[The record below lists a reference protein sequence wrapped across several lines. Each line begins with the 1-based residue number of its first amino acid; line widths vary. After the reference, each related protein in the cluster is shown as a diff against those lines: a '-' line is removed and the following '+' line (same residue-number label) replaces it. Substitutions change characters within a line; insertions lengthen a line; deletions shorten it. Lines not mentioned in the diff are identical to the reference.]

1 MIRFQES
8 SMKILMSIALGL
20 VVISGPV
27 MAQKQGAAKKPA
39 MSNVA
44 TLKTADAVLS
54 ASAKAMGSA
63 ASDKITSSVAKA
75 KMSIPANGLNG
86 EMEMTVSKERF
97 FMKQSLPG
105 IGDIMQ
111 GFDGKLGWAKDP
123 INGLRDLEGAELAQ
137 VKTEVQNQMASDWKK
152 RYKKAELLGVRK
164 VGTAQAYA
172 IRLTPKTGGPQTQ
185 YFDTKSLFLIRTDMV
200 AVGPTGKIPTE
211 TYLSDYRLIDGMQ
224 IPFKTRSIV
233 SGIQE
238 VIITYTDVKNNVPVD
253 DSIFRKPK
261 AEPKK

>member
-1 MIRFQES
+1 
-8 SMKILMSIALGL
+8 MKMLMSIALGIAVL
-20 VVISGPV
+20 SGLV
-27 MAQKQGAAKKPA
+27 MAQKQGVAKKPA

-44 TLKTADAVLS
+44 TLKTADAVLN

-111 GFDGKLGWAKDP
+111 GFDGKIGWAKDP
-123 INGLRDLEGAELAQ
+123 INGLRDLEGPELAQ
-137 VKTEVQNQMASDWKK
+137 VKNEVQNQMASDWKK

-172 IRLTPKTGGPQTQ
+172 IRLTPKTGGPQTH
-185 YFDTKSLFLIRTDMV
+185 YFDTKTLFLIRTDMV

-211 TYLSDYRLIDGMQ
+211 TYLSDYRLVDGMQ

-238 VIITYTDVKNNVPVD
+238 VIITYTDVKNNVAVD
-253 DSIFRKPK
+253 DSIFKKPK

>member
-1 MIRFQES
+1 
-8 SMKILMSIALGL
+8 MKMLMSIALGIAVL
-20 VVISGPV
+20 SGPV
-27 MAQKQGAAKKPA
+27 MAQKQGVAKKPA

-44 TLKTADAVLS
+44 TLKTADAVLN
-54 ASAKAMGSA
+54 ASAKAIGSA

-111 GFDGKLGWAKDP
+111 GFDGKIGWAKDP
-123 INGLRDLEGAELAQ
+123 INGLRELEGPELAQ
-137 VKTEVQNQMASDWKK
+137 VKNEVQNQMATDWKK

-164 VGTAQAYA
+164 VATAQAYA
-172 IRLTPKTGGPQTQ
+172 IRLTPKTGGPQTH
-185 YFDTKSLFLIRTDMV
+185 YFDTKTLFLVRTDMV

-211 TYLSDYRLIDGMQ
+211 TYLSDYRLVDGMQ

-238 VIITYTDVKNNVPVD
+238 VIITYTDVKNNVAVD
-253 DSIFRKPK
+253 ESIFKKPK

>member
-1 MIRFQES
+1 MINVEES
-8 SMKILMSIALGL
+8 IMKILMSIALGL
-20 VVISGPV
+20 AVLSGPV
-27 MAQKQGAAKKPA
+27 MAQKAGAGKKPA
-39 MSNVA
+39 VSNVA
-44 TLKTADAVLS
+44 SLKTADAILS

-63 ASDKITSSVAKA
+63 VSDKITTTVAKA

-97 FMKQSLPG
+97 YMKQSLPG

-123 INGLRDLEGAELAQ
+123 INGLRDLEGAELEQ
-137 VKTEVQNQMASDWKK
+137 VKNEVQNQMASDWKK

-238 VIITYTDVKNNVPVD
+238 VIITYTDVKNNVAVD
-253 DSIFRKPK
+253 ESIFKKPK

>member
-1 MIRFQES
+1 
-8 SMKILMSIALGL
+8 MKILMSIALGL
-20 VVISGPV
+20 AVLCGPV
-27 MAQKQGAAKKPA
+27 MAQKPAATKKPA
-39 MSNVA
+39 AVTA
-44 TLKTADAVLS
+44 ALKTADAVLT

-63 ASDKITSSVAKA
+63 ASDKVTTSVAKA

-86 EMEMTVSKERF
+86 EMEMMVSKERF
-97 FMKQSLPG
+97 FMKQTLPG
-105 IGDIMQ
+105 IGDILM
-111 GFDGKLGWAKDP
+111 GFDGKNGWAKDP

-137 VKTEVQNQMASDWKK
+137 AKDEVKNQKSSDWKQ

-164 VGTAQAYA
+164 VGVAQAYA
-172 IRLTPKTGGPQTQ
+172 VRLTPKTGAPQTH
-185 YFDTKSLFLIRTDMV
+185 YFDTKTLFLVRTDMV

-211 TYLSDYRLIDGMQ
+211 TYLSDYRLLDGMQ

-253 DSIFRKPK
+253 ETLFNKPK
-261 AEPKK
+261 ADPKK

>member
-1 MIRFQES
+1 
-8 SMKILMSIALGL
+8 MKILMSIALGL
-20 VVISGPV
+20 AVLSGPV
-27 MAQKQGAAKKPA
+27 MAQKAGAGKKPA
-39 MSNVA
+39 VSNVA
-44 TLKTADAVLS
+44 SLKTADAILS

-63 ASDKITSSVAKA
+63 VSDKITTTVAKA

-97 FMKQSLPG
+97 YMKQSLPG

-123 INGLRDLEGAELAQ
+123 INGLRDLEGAELEQ
-137 VKTEVQNQMASDWKK
+137 VKNEVQNQMASDWKK

-238 VIITYTDVKNNVPVD
+238 VIITYTDVKNNVAVD
-253 DSIFRKPK
+253 NSIFKKPK